1 MAGGPPCL
9 FASGDPTARLIVIGS
24 ALNPCNNCTDRD
36 RTLDMSSNAFFSDLM
51 SSISER
57 GRTLLRRGGSSDG
70 KQDASGLIELC
81 EALLS
86 GRGEASGTA
95 MAREVLDRYR
105 HLDEPSR
112 LSFFETLARTYGPD
126 RERLAQAI
134 EGWRAQPND
143 ADASGLHFAS
153 EPRRQELIRR
163 LNRAPGGTSELV
175 AMRADL
181 LGLMDG
187 HKDLAA
193 LDRDVV
199 HLLSSW
205 FNRGFLV
212 LRRIDW
218 STPANILEQI
228 IRYEAVHEIR
238 DWDDLRRRI
247 DPVDRRCYAFFH
259 PALVDEPLIFVEVA
273 LTESIPAA
281 IAPLLAKDRQ
291 LVPTERARTA
301 VFYSIS
307 NTQRGLGGIS
317 FGSFL
322 IKQVVEELRRELP
335 KLENFVTLSPVPG
348 FMRWLKQ
355 AADVPLSD
363 EDRALLDR
371 LDQPAWFENAE
382 LAAQLRTVLEP
393 LAAYYFLKART
404 PKGRLIDSVARFHL
418 GNGARLE
425 RIDWLGDVSPK
436 GLRESAGLM
445 VNYLYRLED
454 IEKNHEAYAN
464 QDEIVASSA
473 VKKVLKNEGR
483 RLLDM
488 RLS

>member
-1 MAGGPPCL
+1 M
-9 FASGDPTARLIVIGS
+9 
-24 ALNPCNNCTDRD
+24 N
-36 RTLDMSSNAFFSDLM
+36 NAFFSDLLT
-51 SSISER
+51 SISER
-57 GRTLLRRGGSSDG
+57 GRTLLRRVGTAEETP
-70 KQDASGLIELC
+70 DAAGLIELC

-105 HLDEPSR
+105 HLGEAER
-112 LSFFETLARTYGPD
+112 LSFFQTLASSFGPE
-126 RERLAQAI
+126 REKLARAI
-134 EGWRAQPND
+134 KAWRAQPNT
-143 ADASGLHFAS
+143 ADASDLHFAS

-163 LNRAPGGTSELV
+163 LNRAPGGTGDLV

-181 LGLMDG
+181 LSMMKG
-187 HKDLAA
+187 HQDLAA
-193 LDRDVV
+193 LDRDDV
-199 HLLSSW
+199 HLLASW

-218 STPANILEQI
+218 SSPANILEKI

-247 DPVDRRCYAFFH
+247 DPADRRCYAFFH

-273 LTESIPAA
+273 LTESIPSA
-281 IAPLLAKDRQ
+281 IAPLLAEDREP
-291 LVPTERARTA
+291 VAIERARTA

-322 IKQVVEELRRELP
+322 IKQVAEELQRELP
-335 KLENFVTLSPVPG
+335 KLDNFVTLSPVPG
-348 FMRWLKQ
+348 FMQWLKE
-355 AADVPLSD
+355 APDVPVSD
-363 EDRALLDR
+363 EDRALLGH
-371 LDQPAWFENAE
+371 LDTPDWTANAE
-382 LAAQLRTVLEP
+382 LAQQLRSVLEP

-425 RIDWLGDVSPK
+425 RIDWLGDLSPK
-436 GLRESAGLM
+436 ALRESAGIM

-464 QDEIVASSA
+464 QGTVAASSA
-473 VKKVLKNEGR
+473 VKKLLKNEGR

>member
-1 MAGGPPCL
+1 M
-9 FASGDPTARLIVIGS
+9 
-24 ALNPCNNCTDRD
+24 N
-36 RTLDMSSNAFFSDLM
+36 NAFFSDLLT
-51 SSISER
+51 SISER
-57 GRTLLRRGGSSDG
+57 GRTLLRRTGSSG
-70 KQDASGLIELC
+70 ARQDASELIELC

-95 MAREVLDRYR
+95 IAREIFDRYH
-105 HLDEPSR
+105 HLDQAGR
-112 LSFFETLARTYGPD
+112 LSLFAMLARTYGSD
-126 RERLAQAI
+126 REKLARAI
-134 EGWRAQPND
+134 EAWRARPSD
-143 ADASGLHFAS
+143 EDASDLHFAS
-153 EPRRQELIRR
+153 EPRRQELFRR
-163 LNRAPGGTSELV
+163 LNRAPGGTGELV

-181 LGLMDG
+181 LGATGG
-187 HKDLAA
+187 HKDFAA
-193 LDRDVV
+193 LDRDIV
-199 HLLSSW
+199 HLLASW

-273 LTESIPAA
+273 LTESIPFA
-281 IAPLLAKDRQ
+281 IAPLLAEDRQ
-291 LVPTERARTA
+291 PVPVDRARTA

-322 IKQVVEELRRELP
+322 IKQVIEELRRELP

-348 FMRWLKQ
+348 FMQWLTQ
-355 AADVPLSD
+355 APDVPLSD
-363 EDRALLDR
+363 EERTPLAR
-371 LDQPAWFENAE
+371 LNEPDWFDHAE
-382 LAAQLRTVLEP
+382 LAAQLRSILEP
-393 LAAYYFLKART
+393 LAAHYFLKART

-425 RIDWLGDVSPK
+425 RIDWLGDLSPK

-445 VNYLYRLED
+445 VNYLYRLDD

-464 QDEIVASSA
+464 RDEIAASSA
-473 VKKVLKNEGR
+473 VKKLLKTEGR
-483 RLLDM
+483 RVLDM
-488 RLS
+488 RLP

>member
-1 MAGGPPCL
+1 MVQTAFDALYIALIRRRAGQN
-9 FASGDPTARLIVIGS
+9 GS
-24 ALNPCNNCTDRD
+24 NMN
-36 RTLDMSSNAFFSDLM
+36 NAFFSDLLQ
-51 SSISER
+51 SISER
-57 GRTLLRRGGSSDG
+57 GRTLLRRAAPPEVKQTASD
-70 KQDASGLIELC
+70 LIELC

-95 MAREVLDRYR
+95 VAREVLDCYQD
-105 HLDEPSR
+105 LDKAGR
-112 LSFFETLARTYGPD
+112 IAFFETLAHGYGPD
-126 RERLAQAI
+126 REKLAQAI
-134 EGWRAQPND
+134 ETWRAAPTED
-143 ADASGLHFAS
+143 GASDLHFAS
-153 EPRRQELIRR
+153 EPLRQELFRR
-163 LNRAPGGTSELV
+163 LNRAPGATSELV

-181 LGLMDG
+181 LDAKAS

-193 LDRDVV
+193 LERDIV

-218 STPANILEQI
+218 STPAIILEKV
-228 IRYEAVHEIR
+228 IRYEAVHEIH
-238 DWDDLRRRI
+238 DWNDLRRRI

-273 LTESIPAA
+273 LTESIPGA
-281 IAPLLAKDRQ
+281 IAPLLAVDRQ
-291 LVPTERARTA
+291 PVAIERARTA

-307 NTQRGLGGIS
+307 NCQRGLAGIS
-317 FGSFL
+317 FGNFL

-348 FMRWLKQ
+348 FIQWLKQ
-355 AADVPLSD
+355 TPDLPVSD
-363 EDRALLDR
+363 EDRPLLDR
-371 LDQPAWFENAE
+371 LDNPGWVDDPE
-382 LAAQLRTVLEP
+382 LTAQLRALVEP
-393 LAAYYFLKART
+393 LAAHYFLKAKT
-404 PKGRLIDSVARFHL
+404 SKGRLIDSVARFHL

-425 RIDWLGDVSPK
+425 RIDWLGDLSPK
-436 GLRESAGLM
+436 GLRESAGIM
-445 VNYLYRLED
+445 VNYLYRLDD

-464 QDEIVASSA
+464 QGEIAASSA
-473 VKKVLKNEGR
+473 VKKLLKTEGR

>member
-1 MAGGPPCL
+1 MA
-9 FASGDPTARLIVIGS
+9 
-24 ALNPCNNCTDRD
+24 
-36 RTLDMSSNAFFSDLM
+36 NAFFSELL
-51 SSISER
+51 STISGR
-57 GRTLLRRGGSSDG
+57 GRTLLRRRVPADG

-95 MAREVLDRYR
+95 MARELLDRY
-105 HLDEPSR
+105 HNLDEPSR
-112 LSFFETLARTYGPD
+112 LSFFKTLVRNFGPD
-126 RERLAQAI
+126 REKLSQAI
-134 EGWRAQPND
+134 EAWRSQPSD
-143 ADASGLHFAS
+143 DDASDLHFAS
-153 EPRRQELIRR
+153 EPRRQELFRR

-181 LGLMDG
+181 LGLMKG
-187 HKDLAA
+187 RSDLAA

-228 IRYEAVHEIR
+228 IRYEAVHEIS

-247 DPVDRRCYAFFH
+247 DPADRRCYAFFH
-259 PALVDEPLIFVEVA
+259 PALIDAPLIFVEVA
-273 LTESIPAA
+273 LTETIPSA
-281 IAPLLAKDRQ
+281 IAPLLAVDRQ
-291 LVPTERARTA
+291 PVPTDRARTA

-317 FGSFL
+317 FGNFL

-335 KLENFVTLSPVPG
+335 KLDTFVTLSPVPG
-348 FMRWLKQ
+348 FMQWLNKT
-355 AADVPLSD
+355 DEVTE
-363 EDRALLDR
+363 EDRAALKLLDE
-371 LDQPAWFENAE
+371 PKWFENPE
-382 LAAQLRTVLEP
+382 MVAQLRGVLEP
-393 LAAYYFLKART
+393 IAAHYFLKART
-404 PKGRLIDSVARFHL
+404 SKGRLIDPVARFHL

-425 RIDWLGDVSPK
+425 RINWLGDLSPK
-436 GLRESAGLM
+436 GLRESASIM

-464 QDEIVASSA
+464 DDEVVASSA
-473 VKKVLKNEGR
+473 VKRLLKAEGR

>member
-1 MAGGPPCL
+1 MAN
-9 FASGDPTARLIVIGS
+9 R
-24 ALNPCNNCTDRD
+24 N
-36 RTLDMSSNAFFSDLM
+36 NAFFSDLLA
-51 SSISER
+51 SISER
-57 GRTLLRRGGSSDG
+57 GRTLLRRAGSSDAG
-70 KQDASGLIELC
+70 QDASGLIELC

-86 GRGEASGTA
+86 GRGEASGTVI
-95 MAREVLDRYR
+95 AREVLDRYQD
-105 HLDEPSR
+105 LDKASQI
-112 LSFFETLARTYGPD
+112 SFFESLARNFGPD
-126 RERLAQAI
+126 RERLSKAI
-134 EGWRAQPND
+134 ESWRAQPND
-143 ADASGLHFAS
+143 TDASDLHFAS

-163 LNRAPGGTSELV
+163 LNRAPGGTGDLV

-181 LGLMDG
+181 LGMMNG
-187 HKDLAA
+187 HTDLAA
-193 LDRDVV
+193 LDRDVS

-218 STPANILEQI
+218 STPANILEKI
-228 IRYEAVHEIR
+228 IRYEAVHEIS

-259 PALVDEPLIFVEVA
+259 PAMVDEPLIFVEVA
-273 LTESIPAA
+273 LTETIPGA
-281 IAPLLAKDRQ
+281 IAPLLAVDRQ
-291 LVPTERARTA
+291 HLPIEKARTA

-322 IKQVVEELRRELP
+322 IKQVVEELRRETP
-335 KLENFVTLSPVPG
+335 KLDTFVTLSPVPG
-348 FMRWLKQ
+348 FMQWVKQ
-355 AADVPLSD
+355 DKELPLSD
-363 EDRALLDR
+363 EDREVLKHLD
-371 LDQPAWFENAE
+371 DPKWFENAE
-382 LAAQLRTVLEP
+382 TTAQLRSVIEP
-393 LAAYYFLKART
+393 LAAHYFLKART

-425 RIDWLGDVSPK
+425 RIDWLGDLSPK
-436 GLRESAGLM
+436 GVRESAGVM
-445 VNYLYRLED
+445 VNYLYRLDD

-464 QDEIVASSA
+464 DGEVVASSA
-473 VKKVLKNEGR
+473 VKRLLRGER

>member
-1 MAGGPPCL
+1 
-9 FASGDPTARLIVIGS
+9 
-24 ALNPCNNCTDRD
+24 
-36 RTLDMSSNAFFSDLM
+36 MSNNAFFSGLLA
-51 SSISER
+51 SISER
-57 GRTLLRRGGSSDG
+57 GRTLLRRAGSSQARQDG
-70 KQDASGLIELC
+70 SELMELC

-86 GRGEASGTA
+86 GQGEASGTA

-105 HLDEPSR
+105 DLDEAGR
-112 LSFFETLARTYGPD
+112 ISFFEALIRHYGPD
-126 RERLAQAI
+126 REKLAHAI
-134 EGWRAQPND
+134 ETWRAQPND
-143 ADASGLHFAS
+143 DDASDLHFAS

-163 LNRAPGGTSELV
+163 LNRAPGGTGDLV

-181 LGLMDG
+181 LSAMKG
-187 HKDLAA
+187 HADLAA

-199 HLLSSW
+199 HLLASW

-218 STPANILEQI
+218 STPANILEKI

-247 DPVDRRCYAFFH
+247 DPADRRCYAFFH
-259 PALVDEPLIFVEVA
+259 PAMVDEPLIFVEVA
-273 LTESIPAA
+273 LTEQIPGA
-281 IAPLLAKDRQ
+281 IAPLLAVDRQ
-291 LVPTERARTA
+291 PVAIERARIA

-322 IKQVVEELRRELP
+322 IKQVVEELQRELP

-348 FMRWLKQ
+348 FMQWLKQ
-355 AADVPLSD
+355 AADIPVSD
-363 EDRALLDR
+363 EDRAVLGHLDR
-371 LDQPAWFENAE
+371 PDWTENDE
-382 LAAQLRTVLEP
+382 LAQQLRSVLEP

-425 RIDWLGDVSPK
+425 RIDWLGDLSPK
-436 GLRESAGLM
+436 ALRESAGIM
-445 VNYLYRLED
+445 VNYLYRLDD

-464 QDEIVASSA
+464 RDEIAASNA
-473 VKKVLKNEGR
+473 VKKLLKTEGR

-488 RLS
+488 RSS